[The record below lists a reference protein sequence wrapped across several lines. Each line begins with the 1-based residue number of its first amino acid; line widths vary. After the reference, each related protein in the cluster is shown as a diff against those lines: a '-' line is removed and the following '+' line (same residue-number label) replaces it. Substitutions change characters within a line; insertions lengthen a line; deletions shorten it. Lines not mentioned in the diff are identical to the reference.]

1 MTTIPRPSKLRPPS
15 AIAKA
20 ASSIKKPA
28 TPLASVGNKLPRP
41 AGAGVTGVVSAIGK
55 KSPNEEVNAVKSK
68 RSADEDLPTLTFAMD
83 DPLRQF
89 PKRAKWD
96 VKLRLED
103 MESAYAV
110 MKGRVTEAVGV
121 IGKLTLIAGEENQRS
136 KEATDNIDTANK
148 RIVLLEESEKQSAD
162 RIQQLNHDSAT
173 WREQM
178 DELKSK
184 MSNLQ
189 EILANE
195 IKDKEAYI
203 KRCEKQERHIGH
215 LEARTVELSTRQK
228 ELEHIIAIKNEE
240 IESTNLRAQEE
251 IERNTLLYEKL
262 RKEETIRRQLHNTI
276 QELKGNIR
284 VFCRIRPTL
293 STEKSAATPFTFPD
307 EDNKELVIPQ
317 RFESAMGKVE
327 DKSHNFA
334 FDHVF
339 KPNNTQENIFE
350 EISQLIQS
358 ALDGY
363 SACIFAYGQ
372 SGAGKTYTMEGR
384 DGQDAG
390 VIPRT
395 LVQIFESAANLSQR
409 GWTYEYE
416 AQFVEI
422 YNETVLDLL
431 GAGRN
436 DPVKHEIK
444 HDKDGNTYMTDV
456 ISLPITSIYDAHDLV
471 ERGNKARSTGATNL
485 NTRSSRSHSV
495 LIIKIRGTNSV
506 TGEIATSKLNLVD
519 LAGSER
525 IETSGS
531 TSGDRLKEAISINKS
546 LSALSDVLTSLEN
559 ENGHRPYRNSKL
571 TYLLQDSLGG
581 NSKVLMFVNVSP
593 LQCHLSET
601 LTSLRFASK
610 VNNVRVGTAKSS
622 KR

>member
-15 AIAKA
+15 AIAKPA
-20 ASSIKKPA
+20 TGIQKPS

-41 AGAGVTGVVSAIGK
+41 AGVVGVSSANGK
-55 KSPNEEVNAVKSK
+55 KAADEDVKSK
-68 RSADEDLPTLTFAMD
+68 RPAEEDLPRLSFEMD

-96 VKLRLED
+96 VKQRLED

-110 MKGRVTEAVGV
+110 MKARVSEAIGV
-121 IGKLTLIAGEENQRS
+121 VGKLAVIAGEESQRS
-136 KEATDNIDTANK
+136 KEATDKIDATNK
-148 RIVLLEESEKQSAD
+148 RIASLEESEKESAQT
-162 RIQQLNHDSAT
+162 IQQLKHDTAT

-215 LEARTVELSTRQK
+215 LEAQTVDLSMKRK
-228 ELEHIIAIKNEE
+228 ELECIITRKNEE
-240 IESTNLRAQEE
+240 IEKSNLRAEE
-251 IERNTLLYEKL
+251 EVQRNSLLHEKL

-284 VFCRIRPTL
+284 VYCRIRPTL
-293 STEKSAATPFTFPD
+293 STEKSVATPFAYPD
-307 EDNKELVIPQ
+307 EDDKELVIPQ
-317 RFESAMGKVE
+317 RTESAMGTIE

-339 KPNNTQENIFE
+339 KPNNTQEDVFV

-384 DGQDAG
+384 DGPDAG

-395 LVQIFESAANLSQR
+395 LVQIFESAANLSER
-409 GWTYEYE
+409 GWAYEYE

-456 ISLPITSIYDAHDLV
+456 ISLSIKSIYDAHELV

-506 TGEIATSKLNLVD
+506 TGEMATSKLNLVD

-559 ENGHRPYRNSKL
+559 DNGHRPYRNSKL

-593 LQCHLSET
+593 LQCHLNET